1 MLSLSVCWQDQEGTG
16 QRCRRCWSAAMIAET
31 PAGYSAR
38 RREFRD
44 PAAFDIVPVLQ
55 LLSVSQ
61 DLPMKDPRTH
71 AEGAVIPARLAPLI
85 LALTF
90 TGGFSI
96 MSIELLAGRML
107 APFFGSSIY
116 VWGSIITIFMLSLSL
131 GYLLGGRLS
140 LRAPSLFRFGILFL
154 VAGSTITPLLL
165 AAGSIMEAVFVT
177 IEDPRYGSLV
187 ASFALFF
194 VPTAAMGTISPYAVR
209 LLVDTAGHS
218 GNVAGLLYFVSTLGS
233 ALGTLMTSFY
243 FVLWFEVKQIL
254 VSLGVAL
261 ALCGIIALLAHRAVR
276 KASAGVAV

>member
-1 MLSLSVCWQDQEGTG
+1 MNDLRTG
-16 QRCRRCWSAAMIAET
+16 
-31 PAGYSAR
+31 P
-38 RREFRD
+38 D
-44 PAAFDIVPVLQ
+44 
-55 LLSVSQ
+55 
-61 DLPMKDPRTH
+61 
-71 AEGAVIPARLAPLI
+71 GAVIPAGLSPLI

-116 VWGSIITIFMLSLSL
+116 VWGSIITVFMLSLSL

-140 LRAPSLFRFGILFL
+140 LRSPSLLRFGILFL

-165 AAGSIMEAVFVT
+165 GAGAIMETVFAA

-187 ASFALFF
+187 ASVALFF

-218 GNVAGLLYFVSTLGS
+218 GHVAGLLYFVSTLGS

-243 FVLWFEVKQIL
+243 FVLWFEVTQIL

-261 ALCGIIALLAHRAVR
+261 ALCGVIALLAHRLVR
-276 KASAGVAV
+276 QRAGNGGA